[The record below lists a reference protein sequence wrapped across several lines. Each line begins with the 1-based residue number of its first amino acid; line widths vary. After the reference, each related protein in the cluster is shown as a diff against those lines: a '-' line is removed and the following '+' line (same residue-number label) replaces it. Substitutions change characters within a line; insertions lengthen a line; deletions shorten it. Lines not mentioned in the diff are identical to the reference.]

1 MDTDK
6 MIRPEWIPEAY
17 QEPEAVTDN
26 KKKIGETAKPL
37 LSAFKNQQP
46 RKIMFESVKS
56 PQIKMKELHELQEVI
71 SNAVT
76 ELNFPEYPAQLYEPI
91 SYILSLG
98 GKRMRPALLLMACD
112 LFGGDIEAA
121 IPPALAIEV
130 FHNFTLMHDDIMD
143 NAPIR
148 RGHATVHTKWN
159 QNVGILSGDV
169 MLVQGYK
176 LMMQVPDHLL
186 RPILDIF
193 NVTAIGVCEGQ
204 QLDMEFE
211 ELTNV
216 SIDEYLNMIKLKTAV
231 VLGGALKIG
240 ALIGGADT
248 KDADFLS
255 DFGVNLGI
263 AFQLQDDIL
272 DVYGD
277 PEKFGKQVG
286 GDIISNKKTYLLLK
300 SLELANQTQSAELNS
315 WLNAKQFNNTE
326 KVQAVTSIYDNL
338 GIRQLAEGAM
348 QTYADK
354 AFEALDAINLPENH
368 KQYLRDFADGLLVR
382 ES

>member
-1 MDTDK
+1 MKKLEDLQG
-6 MIRPEWIPEAY
+6 IIS
-17 QEPEAVTDN
+17 EAVTN
-26 KKKIGETAKPL
+26 MA
-37 LSAFKNQQP
+37 
-46 RKIMFESVKS
+46 
-56 PQIKMKELHELQEVI
+56 
-71 SNAVT
+71 
-76 ELNFPEYPAQLYEPI
+76 FPESPAELYEPI

-143 NAPIR
+143 NAPLR
-148 RGHATVHTKWN
+148 RGKTTVHERWN

-176 LMMQVPDHLL
+176 LMMQVEDRLL

-193 NVTAIGVCEGQ
+193 NTTAIGVCEGQ
-204 QLDMEFE
+204 QFDMDFE
-211 ELTNV
+211 KRDDV
-216 SIDEYLNMIKLKTAV
+216 SIDEYLNMIRLKTAV

-240 ALIGGADT
+240 ALIGGAAL
-248 KDADFLS
+248 KDAELIS
-255 DFGVNLGI
+255 SFGEHLGI

-286 GDIISNKKTYLLLK
+286 GDIISNKKTYLLIK
-300 SLELANQTQSAELNS
+300 ALELAKDKQLTELEN
-315 WLNAKQFNNTE
+315 WLSLKQFDNEE
-326 KVQAVTSIYDNL
+326 KVSAVTEIYNQL
-338 GIRQLAEGAM
+338 NIRQYAEEAM
-348 QTYADK
+348 QYYADN
-354 AFEALDAINLPENH
+354 AFEALNAINLPEEH
-368 KQYLRDFADGLLVR
+368 KQYLHDFADGLLVR
-382 ES
+382 EN